1 MSRSSRGRRRAIAAF
16 AAVATALTTA
26 AGAAAA
32 STTESPP
39 GTTAESTTQT
49 QRGAADDLP
58 EWGEVDSARLVPLQE
73 TGDPSERLN
82 IVVMC
87 DGYTADEQ
95 EQCAADVERN
105 QNVQWSVEPF
115 RSYRHYV
122 NVYRLDIVS
131 GASGV
136 RCDPDEEGGPDPDK
150 VTPLR
155 LVFGPGCDD
164 PLARGVVYNSA
175 DGQGGGEDAGTSPT
189 GREQHDFY
197 LENYVAPELGID
209 VDAQNLQTLAVFNS
223 FTYGGIGG
231 TQATTS
237 GGSPQGPLVSLHEL
251 GHSLGQ
257 MADEYP
263 YSLRPTPGD
272 PAPDAEPTGFGAF
285 HHTRM
290 SSQEMTD
297 SRSKWFRWLGEES
310 LSGGTIRAAD
320 ADGHESGLTHG
331 SNVWRSSEHSIMRW
345 LGFHWDQVGLEHMV
359 ARLTGQRNAGQMSLP
374 ATPEGDVPRDGVV
387 WVDTTQPRFHEL
399 DVTWRV
405 GGPDGRVLDTAGARS
420 LDLAELDLAPGTVL
434 HVEARDPVGPD
445 GLDWVR
451 NPSTNSTAADSGYD
465 GPRFVQT
472 RQWTVGTQTA
482 AEAPPADVEL
492 VTGSSPTDRPLA
504 ADEVAYVRTGH
515 PADRALEVAWELDGE
530 PVAGTTDR
538 TLDLGSLDVPPGTH
552 ELVATVSDPATGG
565 DSQTLTWAVDA
576 VLPTAP
582 RTLSPSLASVV
593 DEPDHGVWFDEFDM
607 TLEPTDDH
615 TGYDGDPYVVGEFRL
630 DGDGWFNYFGFPEQ
644 EDEPFTFSHSGKVVK
659 SLVYGSLGSGGMSK
673 AAFEQTYDEDD
684 PGGPFVPGFGTHT
697 VEHRAIDP
705 AGNIGDADSFDA
717 TVIPGAE
724 LECDRTVSGTVNGKL
739 AVRSGT
745 TCLDGATVRGGVT
758 VAAGASLKAVGSG
771 VAGTLSATGADAV
784 QLFDSTVSGAVHVTG
799 TTADVTVVGSTL
811 RGAVALHDN
820 TQRQANERYS
830 TYEGE
835 YGPVLVGNR
844 VSGALACSGNS
855 AAPRDFGASN
865 EVTGSASGDCADL

>member
-1 MSRSSRGRRRAIAAF
+1 MSTASRRRRRAAA
-16 AAVATALTTA
+16 AVVAVATALATA
-26 AGAAAA
+26 TGAAAA
-32 STTESPP
+32 TSTT
-39 GTTAESTTQT
+39 TAQ
-49 QRGAADDLP
+49 QAADDLP

-87 DGYTADEQ
+87 DGYTAAEQ
-95 EQCAADVERN
+95 DACAADVERN

-131 GASGV
+131 GGSGI

-155 LVFGPGCDD
+155 LVFSPGCDD
-164 PLARGVVYNSA
+164 PLARGVVYNNA
-175 DGQGGGEDAGTSPT
+175 NGQGGGDDAGATPT
-189 GREQHDFY
+189 GRQQHDFY

-209 VDAQNLQTLAVFNS
+209 AGAQNLQTLAVFNS

-272 PAPDAEPTGFGAF
+272 PHPDREPGSF

-290 SSQEMTD
+290 TSQQMTD
-297 SRSKWFRWLGEES
+297 SQSKWFRWLGEES

-320 ADGHESGLTHG
+320 PDGHESGATRG
-331 SNVWRSSEHSIMRW
+331 SDVWRPSEHSIMRW
-345 LGFHWDQVGLEHMV
+345 LGFHWDQVGREHMV

-374 ATPEGDVPRDGVV
+374 STPEGEVPRDGVV

-405 GGPDGRVLDTAGARS
+405 GGPDGRVLDTGGARS
-420 LDLAELDLAPGTVL
+420 LDLAGLDLEPGTVL

-451 NPSTNSTAADSGYD
+451 NPSTNNTTTDSGYN

-472 RQWTVGTQTA
+472 RQWTVGEATA
-482 AEAPPADVEL
+482 PATPPTDPVVA
-492 VTGSSPTDRPLA
+492 GSPTDRPLA
-504 ADEVAYVRTGH
+504 ADEVASVQTAH
-515 PADRALEVAWELDGE
+515 PADRVIEVAWELDGRA
-530 PVAGTTDR
+530 VDGTTDR
-538 TLDLGSLDVPPGTH
+538 TLDLGSLDLAGGTH
-552 ELVATVSDPATGG
+552 ELVATVTDPAGG
-565 DSQTLTWAVDA
+565 DPQTLTWAVDA
-576 VLPTAP
+576 VPPTAP
-582 RTLSPSLASVV
+582 RTLSPSLASVAS
-593 DEPDHGVWFDEFDM
+593 DPDHGVWFDEFDM
-607 TLEPTDDH
+607 TLEPTDDP

-644 EDEPFTFSHSGKVVK
+644 EDAPFTFSHSGKVVK

-673 AAFEQTYDEDD
+673 AAFEQEYDAGD

-705 AGNIGDADSFDA
+705 AGNVGEADAFDA

-724 LECDRTVSGTVNGKL
+724 LECDRTVSGAVAGRL

-745 TCLDGATVRGGVT
+745 TCLDGATVRGGVS
-758 VAAGASLKAVGSG
+758 VAAGASLKVVGSTVSG
-771 VAGTLSATGADAV
+771 SLSATGAEAV
-784 QLFDSTVSGAVHVTG
+784 QLFGSTVAGSVSVTG

-811 RGAVALHDN
+811 RGSVALTGN

-830 TYEGE
+830 THEGA

-844 VSGALACSGNS
+844 ISGSLACSGNS
-855 AAPRDFGASN
+855 AAPRDFGAPN
-865 EVTGSASGDCADL
+865 EVTGSASGGCAGL